1 MDAEQGAPR
10 GEHCLGGGVLDRRG
24 RDDPQRWKRPMAAG
38 RVPSA
43 LLGIGVT
50 LPIGGADM
58 PVVISLLNSYSGV
71 AAAAAG
77 FRCGQSAAD
86 RGWRDGGCCR
96 FDPHPGDVQRHESL
110 LGVGAVRRS
119 SWRFIHRLRWWWR
132 IHQHHQL
139 QC

>member
-1 MDAEQGAPR
+1 MDAEQGAPCR
-10 GEHCLGGGVLDRRG
+10 EYCLGGGVVDRRG

-38 RVPSA
+38 CV
-43 LLGIGVT
+43 LC
-50 LPIGGADM
+50 
-58 PVVISLLNSYSGV
+58 
-71 AAAAAG
+71 AAG
-77 FRCGQSAAD
+77 NRRHPADRRSRYASGDFPFEQLFRRGCCCCWFRCGQSAAD